1 MNTER
6 IVSLAVVAVVVLA
19 IGLSA
24 STLESS
30 MSTEPE
36 DAIDLDNEAFPLGA
50 ERGEQIQAATQ
61 RLHDEYTDPTDQDE
75 ASATEMRA
83 SDTGVSAA
91 VPAGGTTD
99 ELGQSQSEGTGTGP
113 ADPGLDVV
121 SLLVGGLLWLASAVV
136 VYRYR
141 RRLDPILATLSGA
154 YVDIDDGAEQGP
166 IAMPEND
173 VQRAWAELLRRA
185 GVDQPQQYTPRICAR
200 LAIESGYDT
209 DTVEQ
214 LRRLFEDVQY
224 GAVSSI
230 AAQEQRARDV
240 LERLDG
246 ELR

>member
-1 MNTER
+1 MADGTLSQAGSMNTER

-99 ELGQSQSEGTGTGP
+99 EQGRARARGP
-113 ADPGLDVV
+113 GRARPTPD
-121 SLLVGGLLWLASAVV
+121 STSSRCSSAVCCG
-136 VYRYR
+136 
-141 RRLDPILATLSGA
+141 SGA
-154 YVDIDDGAEQGP
+154 PSSSTATGGGWT
-166 IAMPEND
+166 
-173 VQRAWAELLRRA
+173 RSS
-185 GVDQPQQYTPRICAR
+185 PR
-200 LAIESGYDT
+200 
-209 DTVEQ
+209 
-214 LRRLFEDVQY
+214 
-224 GAVSSI
+224 
-230 AAQEQRARDV
+230 
-240 LERLDG
+240 
-246 ELR
+246 